1 MKKVFVILLSLLL
14 IAQFAVFA
22 GADAQ
27 YSTAGDLYQAWMAA
41 QPDWRQN
48 PYPEYVCGV
57 WSTDGGIN
65 NLTIAVTKDEAG
77 EAGKAEILDL
87 LENDESV
94 AFTYQSYSYAEL
106 LAARLEIETQ
116 LGKDNGM
123 HSIGIYEM
131 QNHIGVGI
139 DETHPKAEGFMQ
151 KLLKEYGNMVCIEL
165 STGPINTLEDI
176 AYVDIGGTVEQGPSH
191 LWILLL
197 AGTMVLCTGG
207 FFLLRQR
214 RLAVQTANGEV
225 QTASSLSRKQTAQL
239 VRQSTAEPHPEA
251 LKELLKKLP

>member
-14 IAQFAVFA
+14 VLQLAVFA

-27 YSTAGDLYQAWMAA
+27 YSTAWDLYQAWMSA

-57 WSTDGGIN
+57 WSTDGGTN

-77 EAGKAEILDL
+77 EAGKSEILEL

-94 AFTYQSYSYAEL
+94 TFTYQTYSYAEL
-106 LAARLEIETQ
+106 LAARLEIEAQ

-131 QNHIGVGI
+131 ENQIFVGI
-139 DETHPKAEGFMQ
+139 DETNPNAEAFM
-151 KLLKEYGNMVCIEL
+151 KDLLKKYGDMVCIEL
-165 STGPINTLEDI
+165 STGPVNTLEEL
-176 AYVDIGGTVEQGPSH
+176 DIGGTVVH
-191 LWILLL
+191 RTNNLWILLL
-197 AGTMVLCTGG
+197 AGTMVLCAGG

-214 RLAVQTANGEV
+214 KLAIQTADGPVQT
-225 QTASSLSRKQTAQL
+225 TSSLSRRQTAQL
-239 VRQSTAEPHPEA
+239 ARQSTAAPHPET
-251 LKELLKKLP
+251 LKKLLKKLP